1 MELAS
6 SINSVGVELGLR
18 PLAEK
23 FLTHFYSGVKLFFEN
38 KSERCA

>member
-6 SINSVGVELGLR
+6 SINSVRVELGLR

-23 FLTHFYSGVKLFFEN
+23 RLTHFYSGVKFFFEDI
-38 KSERCA
+38 SERCA